1 MVRKRDLVV
10 SMIYFALW
18 LDVQVSAVKSADD
31 FEDFRRRMTP
41 FKTRVYNQN
50 QQIKKWPNNKVY
62 FYIDPGYTL
71 QEEQL
76 IRMSILRVVS
86 DIHNCVIFVEVP
98 ASDPRY
104 KVKITPFQN
113 DGVTP
118 ESFCYTYPGVYAAG
132 KASGALEQR
141 AVLARGK
148 SGCLDDGSIHRVM
161 KFFGLLLGLRNVH
174 QRPDRDNYIEIQR
187 NYVLPGML
195 EFGYRKYS
203 TEEALMVC
211 PYDYCSITHNIE
223 ADFAA
228 NGPAFTVKQP
238 PFFIPQLDRLSECD
252 CQEISAG
259 YGCNAK
265 ECSPLDCAA
274 QVRPAMPPAV
284 TQPPAPVPFSTQSSL
299 TSVITSVT
307 SSDKETT
314 ICYSVPNTQ
323 APTEFSVKTTLSPT
337 TLDRDASKTTCS
349 IVAGVYNARRKPRM
363 GGEHFRVINADPKYK
378 KWPDNTV
385 PYYIDK
391 AYTSAERG
399 VVEGAIK
406 TVMQN
411 MKGCV
416 EFVEVPQSS
425 DEYKLKITPFAPDGK
440 TEEKQCSSYPGVY
453 ADHAKKSSEQAMVLA
468 RGSDGCLGGTHHN
481 ILKYFAIA
489 LGKRTEHQ
497 RPDRDAF
504 IEIVSSGIAG
514 GMAFAYDKYD
524 WGTTKNKHA
533 YDLCSVTHNQQ
544 TVFAKPGQVAFTVKN
559 PPYRIPMLNRLSE
572 MDCREISE
580 EYGCDA
586 DRCDPLKCEEQ
597 TLTSTTST
605 TTSSITST
613 TVSSTVT
620 TVASSTPNRTTLTTT
635 LPASTTPSKTTVS
648 SALTTPATSS
658 QCTTRSLSVTP
669 STVTRTIITT
679 AGATFSMSLSSSTSA
694 PTGSSTSLSSSV
706 LLTTF
711 SARKTQATS
720 TMRVQLAAKELA
732 GATTQFSSSTPS
744 TVVTSTLQQTSTRA
758 PPARTSSLL
767 SSTAG
772 GSFSSST
779 TTSSLSSNS
788 PRPST
793 PVSAITAPLST
804 STLTSTTTTTAA
816 PSASTSSS
824 SITVREVPTSTAL
837 PTSLLMPTPGTT
849 SDHSPAVTNGQLNAT
864 EEWGTQV
871 CYHLPLL
878 KYQTVFAATINLSN
892 RNAQYTG
899 STSMAST
906 CVKSP

>member
-349 IVAGVYNARRKPRM
+349 IVAG
-363 GGEHFRVINADPKYK
+363 H
-378 KWPDNTV
+378 
-385 PYYIDK
+385 
-391 AYTSAERG
+391 
-399 VVEGAIK
+399 
-406 TVMQN
+406 
-411 MKGCV
+411 
-416 EFVEVPQSS
+416 
-425 DEYKLKITPFAPDGK
+425 
-440 TEEKQCSSYPGVY
+440 
-453 ADHAKKSSEQAMVLA
+453 
-468 RGSDGCLGGTHHN
+468 GT
-481 ILKYFAIA
+481 
-489 LGKRTEHQ
+489 
-497 RPDRDAF
+497 
-504 IEIVSSGIAG
+504 
-514 GMAFAYDKYD
+514 
-524 WGTTKNKHA
+524 
-533 YDLCSVTHNQQ
+533 
-544 TVFAKPGQVAFTVKN
+544 
-559 PPYRIPMLNRLSE
+559 
-572 MDCREISE
+572 
-580 EYGCDA
+580 
-586 DRCDPLKCEEQ
+586 
-597 TLTSTTST
+597 
-605 TTSSITST
+605 
-613 TVSSTVT
+613 
-620 TVASSTPNRTTLTTT
+620 
-635 LPASTTPSKTTVS
+635 
-648 SALTTPATSS
+648 
-658 QCTTRSLSVTP
+658 QCTT
-669 STVTRTIITT
+669 
-679 AGATFSMSLSSSTSA
+679 TFN
-694 PTGSSTSLSSSV
+694 
-706 LLTTF
+706 
-711 SARKTQATS
+711 
-720 TMRVQLAAKELA
+720 
-732 GATTQFSSSTPS
+732 
-744 TVVTSTLQQTSTRA
+744 
-758 PPARTSSLL
+758 PP
-767 SSTAG
+767 
-772 GSFSSST
+772 T
-779 TTSSLSSNS
+779 TTPMSANPCSLQDFCTKGPQES
-788 PRPST
+788 
-793 PVSAITAPLST
+793 VGYF
-804 STLTSTTTTTAA
+804 AA
-816 PSASTSSS
+816 GYDKLLMFRGACAVEY
-824 SITVREVPTSTAL
+824 TVDYERSKIL
-837 PTSLLMPTPGTT
+837 PTSRVPNPQPTSQFFTGSKAGLLTNVDQAYVQVNVTDNSGNFQPQMVLISHNVAVLCVGLMPAACDTVLPQKAQGSSYSTW
-849 SDHSPAVTNGQLNAT
+849 TNNGLDLDKRILYFVVNGMKT
-864 EEWGTQV
+864 FVYTFKISL
-871 CYHLPLL
+871 YSRLPRTNPL
-878 KYQTVFAATINLSN
+878 TRF
-892 RNAQYTG
+892 
-899 STSMAST
+899 
-906 CVKSP
+906 